1 MHTVAEYNSEIAWCT
16 VFSIKMA
23 LHGVLNYEET
33 CVCRSTELSFIGPL
47 MCKGRLV
54 MTKSP
59 GVRWKPTIINIGYIV
74 LLSPPEFC

>member
-1 MHTVAEYNSEIAWCT
+1 MQVH
-16 VFSIKMA
+16 
-23 LHGVLNYEET
+23 
-33 CVCRSTELSFIGPL
+33 ELSFIGLPL

-59 GVRWKPTIINIGYIV
+59 GVRWKPTIINIGCIV